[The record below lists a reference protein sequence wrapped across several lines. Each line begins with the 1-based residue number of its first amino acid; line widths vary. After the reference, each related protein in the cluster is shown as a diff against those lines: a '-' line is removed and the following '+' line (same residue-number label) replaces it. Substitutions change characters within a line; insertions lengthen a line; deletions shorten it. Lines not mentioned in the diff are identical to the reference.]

1 MAVDVQ
7 SVRGVL
13 AKPLK
18 LPREERARRRR
29 EMLLRALREAFASP
43 RGESSVEDEELRERV
58 KVVKYGDRDLDVRYF
73 TCGRKRGGVYID
85 EFNSTSVVLRRAP
98 DGRYYVTRVEAL
110 LDPRLTRWSEWGRY
124 SVEELGLVA
133 ARAAEAFNDVMAAL
147 GAPLRVSGVER
158 SGDTLHAVLKTPLG
172 RYRGSVFTADM
183 VSGVPRV
190 VNNYPVVKVDERL
203 TRRLRFLER
212 YAELARQEGDR
223 WREELAQ
230 RLSAALGGAVQCS
243 LVNFA
248 EDSKRL
254 TEGRLAWLEVRG
266 VRCEHGD
273 REVGTFHIPVVR
285 LADMDLNPRDGV
297 AVVDRYLIETE
308 EELVRVLDEESR
320 RVVEVLV
327 RAVALMKQHPDPVQ
341 REHAHFLWALIEK
354 AYYDVTGESLISQQ
368 P

>member
-7 SVRGVL
+7 SARGVL

-29 EMLLRALREAFASP
+29 EMLLKALREALASP

-58 KVVKYGDRDLDVRYF
+58 KVVKYGDGALDVRYF

-98 DGRYYVTRVEAL
+98 DGRYYVVRVEAL

-133 ARAAEAFNDVMAAL
+133 ARAAEAFNDLMAAL
-147 GAPLRVSGVER
+147 GAPLRVSGPER
-158 SGDTLHAVLKTPLG
+158 SGDILHAVLETPLG
-172 RYRGSVFTADM
+172 RYRGSSFTADM

-190 VNNYPVVKVDERL
+190 GYYPVVRVGERL
-203 TRRLRFLER
+203 ARRLRFLMR
-212 YAELARQEGDR
+212 YAELAEQEGDR

-230 RLSAALGGAVQCS
+230 RLSAALDKEVQCP
-243 LVNFA
+243 LVNLA
-248 EDSKRL
+248 EDYRRL

-273 REVGTFHIPVVR
+273 REVGTFHIPVVQ

-297 AVVDRYLIETE
+297 AAVDRYLIETE
-308 EELVRVLDEESR
+308 DDLVRVLEEESR

-327 RAVALMKQHPDPVQ
+327 RAVALMRRHPDPIQ

-354 AYYDVTGESLISQQ
+354 AYYDTTGESLISQQ

>member
-13 AKPLK
+13 AKPFK
-18 LPREERARRRR
+18 LSREERARRRR
-29 EMLLRALREAFASP
+29 GMLLKALREALASP

-85 EFNSTSVVLRRAP
+85 EFNSTSVALREAP

-124 SVEELGLVA
+124 SVEEVGLVA

-147 GAPLRVSGVER
+147 GAPLRVSGPER
-158 SGDTLHAVLKTPLG
+158 SGDVIHAVLETPLG
-172 RYRGSVFTADM
+172 RYRGNAFTADM

-190 VNNYPVVKVDERL
+190 RYYPVVRVDERL
-203 TRRLRFLER
+203 GRRLRFLMR
-212 YAELARQEGDR
+212 YTELTRQEGDR

-230 RLSAALGGAVQCS
+230 RLSAALGKEVQCP
-243 LVNFA
+243 LVNIA
-248 EDSKRL
+248 EDYRRL

-266 VRCEHGD
+266 VRCKHED
-273 REVGTFHIPVVR
+273 REVVTFHIPVVQ

-297 AVVDRYLIETE
+297 AAVDRYLIETE
-308 EELVRVLDEESR
+308 EELVRLLDEESR

-327 RAVALMKQHPDPVQ
+327 KAVALMKQHPDPVQ
-341 REHAHFLWALIEK
+341 REHGHFLWALIEK
-354 AYYDVTGESLISQQ
+354 AYYDVTGESLTSQQ